1 MEREILELINNCDKV
16 DSKRKGRK
24 LKILYEELKE
34 ENSRI
39 IEANIKLVDK
49 NKYLLEDIKIL
60 SEFINTYFNENELIR
75 PDVLN
80 EDVKRIVNNYKEK
93 ENEKRI

>member
-16 DSKRKGRK
+16 DSKRKDRK